1 MKKRESLFKYQ
12 SRIYNVQRK
21 YDVNHRGMKMRWNNK
36 PFLSLNIINGKSSP
50 YGNKDNLRHYHYR
63 SDQKLGPGIVV
74 MRRIPFSC
82 HYCTTILFLY
92 WD

>member
-36 PFLSLNIINGKSSP
+36 NFQSLNVINGKMLP
-50 YGNKDNLRHYHYR
+50 YGSKGIIRHYNYH
-63 SDQKLGPGIVV
+63 
-74 MRRIPFSC
+74 
-82 HYCTTILFLY
+82 
-92 WD
+92 